1 MSNIVQQLSHNIFN
15 LMRKHDIKSVS
26 ELARRVGCSA
36 TTIYNITSQ
45 TNKNPSIETIKM
57 LADFFEVSIDDFIR
71 HNLVDN
77 ASTLQKSSRL
87 CPVISRANLTQFIT
101 NQYQDNDS
109 KVTEIA
115 NNQLSTR
122 AFAIELDQNI
132 APYQTGNVLIFDYL
146 NLEEI
151 AFPSLCVIQS
161 KGNYTIQNIHQIDGS
176 LYLKIKQGIFN
187 KKDMLIP
194 LDDEYSDTE
203 IIAALVEVKLYH

>member
-1 MSNIVQQLSHNIFN
+1 MANIVQQLSHNIFN
-15 LMRKHDIKSVS
+15 LMRQHGIKSVS
-26 ELARRVGCSA
+26 ELARQVGCSA

-57 LADFFEVSIDDFIR
+57 LADFFEVSIDDFVR

-77 ASTLQKSSRL
+77 ANKLKKSSRL
-87 CPVISRANLTQFIT
+87 CPVITKANLAQFIT
-101 NQYQDNDS
+101 GNYQDDDS

-115 NNQLSTR
+115 NNQLSTN

-146 NLEEI
+146 NFEEI
-151 AFPSLCVIQS
+151 AFPSLCIIKS
-161 KGNYTIQNIHQIDGS
+161 KNNYTIQNIYQIDGN

-194 LDDEYSDTE
+194 LDDEYSNAE